1 MFYNPRR
8 VDRPCSARSSSASAP
23 SARRSAPPAPP
34 RPSIRRSR
42 RPRSGPLR
50 HQRRHQRRHDRPSK
64 ASSRRISRRAGS
76 YPFKVK
82 NAGGG
87 GSANISQGG
96 DFAIGAGEQATLGQ
110 VMLGSN
116 GAVYDARLTVTV
128 DGETIECAERV
139 GGAI

>member
-8 VDRPCSARSSSASAP
+8 VAARVSVLILSVGAIGAALGAASPAATVDPADPGTHAP
-23 SARRSAPPAPP
+23 VRCVINAGT
-34 RPSIRRSR
+34 
-42 RPRSGPLR
+42 SGGMIALEGVVAA
-50 HQRRHQRRHDRPSK
+50 DVA
-64 ASSRRISRRAGS
+64 ASGS
-76 YPFKVK
+76 YAFKVK
-82 NAGGG
+82 NAGAG